1 MGDIRGFHYPD
12 DSFALVRQMFRV
24 KPRKASQHSY
34 QIFDQATTIQD
45 ESYLLETPGT
55 PEYEYASN
63 YFQRGEPVP
72 RAKVNWAHA
81 SFDDNPTYTLHPP
94 GR

>member
-1 MGDIRGFHYPD
+1 MGDIRGFHYPAG
-12 DSFALVRQMFRV
+12 SFAVVRQMFRV

-34 QIFDQATTIQD
+34 QIFDQATTIQG

-63 YFQRGEPVP
+63 YFQRGGGGTST
-72 RAKVNWAHA
+72 K
-81 SFDDNPTYTLHPP
+81 SKSQLGFDDNPTYTLHPP